1 MTWILSSMTLSP
13 AIHKLQ
19 HLDRDCCNFIITKYI
34 DGVEQHSDLCWT
46 RHGHV
51 LHQLDLFRALYRCL
65 VSGASSSNLNKDQ
78 RCTLMLYSGLDSTW
92 RLGRSLSKAD
102 SLVICGR
109 LTWLCLQGQMM
120 LFLFQ
125 KASCLWQIWNTW
137 AIESLLCWHTTFT
150 NQQQNHNKIEMDEK
164 AEHEH
169 VLSARIQKRWLSL
182 ETTNRQMYRIS
193 TWDGRS
199 SMIDI
204 RGAMVIGYHARISYN
219 LYTLRPE
226 DQPRL
231 WCLLD
236 SLMIASAWPVERD
249 NINYSDI
256 SVWGNKD
263 FMMQQ
268 WLFCFG
274 NEGATTFTLMQSA
287 RYAR

>member
-1 MTWILSSMTLSP
+1 MLQFHYHRVHRWCWTTFWSLLDKAWTCFTSTRLISRIIQMPCIWRIKQQPEHGSEMYLDVVLWSR
-13 AIHKLQ
+13 Q
-19 HLDRDCCNFIITKYI
+19 HLTTWKIFWAKQIVWWF
-34 DGVEQHSDLCWT
+34 VEGSLGC
-46 RHGHV
+46 V
-51 LHQLDLFRALYRCL
+51 CRARWC
-65 VSGASSSNLNKDQ
+65 
-78 RCTLMLYSGLDSTW
+78 YSYF
-92 RLGRSLSKAD
+92 K
-102 SLVICGR
+102 
-109 LTWLCLQGQMM
+109 
-120 LFLFQ
+120 

-182 ETTNRQMYRIS
+182 ETTNRQMHRIS
-193 TWDGRS
+193 TWDGCS
-199 SMIDI
+199 SMFDI